1 MYNDNDPEILTF
13 LPLITYT
20 NSSFIIC
27 GNLPQVDIMPEKEIS
42 IRMTRK
48 TYDLLMKRGEKS
60 IKKAIDKAVD
70 CSESHIVQSIIGRV
84 TTGNAGLNRRQK
96 EDGYVIMMCTMDSNE
111 RFVDIAMT
119 REQMSDLIELLE
131 FEIALLDK

>member
-1 MYNDNDPEILTF
+1 
-13 LPLITYT
+13 
-20 NSSFIIC
+20 
-27 GNLPQVDIMPEKEIS
+27 MPEKEIS

>member
-1 MYNDNDPEILTF
+1 
-13 LPLITYT
+13 
-20 NSSFIIC
+20 
-27 GNLPQVDIMPEKEIS
+27 MPEEEIS
-42 IRMTRK
+42 IRITRK
-48 TYDLLMKRGEKS
+48 TYDLLIKRGEKS

-70 CSESHIVQSIIGRV
+70 CSRSHIVQNIIGKV

-111 RFVDIAMT
+111 RCVDVAMT